1 MLPTR
6 DLDELRGLLATTPL
20 GGTRDADA
28 LLSRFQRRVV
38 NAGRIISMEGDVD
51 GTFGV
56 VAEGSVR
63 ATRRVSDDRDLSV
76 FMLKRGDAFG
86 LLPLLDGG
94 GCPLSLAAET
104 RAIVYTLARPLF
116 QDFLQ
121 TNSAFYAHLLSYLAS
136 RFRDCI
142 DQLGMLGKPGAVP
155 RLAAALAGQLP
166 AGARRGV
173 VIAWP
178 MRQTE
183 LAQALGIAPEN
194 LSRAVSRLQQMG
206 ILHRAAGHQLRIDDP
221 ARLRAAAD
229 RSLPGIDDRQ

>member
-1 MLPTR
+1 
-6 DLDELRGLLATTPL
+6 
-20 GGTRDADA
+20 
-28 LLSRFQRRVV
+28 
-38 NAGRIISMEGDVD
+38 
-51 GTFGV
+51 
-56 VAEGSVR
+56 
-63 ATRRVSDDRDLSV
+63 
-76 FMLKRGDAFG
+76 
-86 LLPLLDGG
+86 
-94 GCPLSLAAET
+94 LSLAAET

-116 QDFLQ
+116 QGFLQ
-121 TNSAFYAHLLSYLAS
+121 TNPAFCAHLLSHLAG
-136 RFRDCI
+136 RFRECI

-206 ILHRAAGHQLRIDDP
+206 ILHRAAGRQLRIDDP